1 MNPADEIIKAL
12 GLENRDLREIPAL
25 TLAYL
30 GDCIYELVVRTMLVE
45 SGIMHVS
52 ELSKSATAYVKAS
65 SQCRMF
71 RAVEPELSEEEMAV
85 FKRGRNVKSSTKAKN
100 SSIADYRVATGYEAL
115 MGYLYLAGRFDRILE
130 LVKAG
135 CGKPEVT
142 DEI

>member
-12 GLENRDLREIPAL
+12 DLENKDVRTIPAL

-45 SGIMHVS
+45 RGILHVS

-71 RAVEPELSEEEMAV
+71 RAVEEVLSEEETAV

-100 SSIADYRVATGYEAL
+100 SSITDYRIATGYETL
-115 MGYLYLAGRFDRILE
+115 MGYLYLSGRFDRILE
-130 LVKAG
+130 LVKIG
-135 CGKPEVT
+135 CEKPEVT